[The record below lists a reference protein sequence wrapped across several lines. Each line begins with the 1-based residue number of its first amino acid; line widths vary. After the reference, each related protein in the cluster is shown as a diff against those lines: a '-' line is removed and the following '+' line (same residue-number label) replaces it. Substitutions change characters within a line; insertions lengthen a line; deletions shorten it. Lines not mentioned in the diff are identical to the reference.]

1 MLSLDRFLKWHGVAE
16 SGSPFLFQSSDKWS
30 SATIKGKVMASCNH
44 LGAKKQ
50 RAKFVCALREI
61 FLVLIIFARDYSLN
75 GHRLNLPNRSLT
87 AGGTAASP
95 MESQSHQRKNEKKE
109 RTLIFFWA
117 TGLCKLSTVI
127 FGTTQLNGSRCLW
140 IVWAYNYDGQ
150 AILWARWIPTCP
162 WNCCGAT
169 RRSKKSAKHV

>member
-1 MLSLDRFLKWHGVAE
+1 
-16 SGSPFLFQSSDKWS
+16 
-30 SATIKGKVMASCNH
+30 MASCNH

-75 GHRLNLPNRSLT
+75 GHRLSLLNRLLT

-127 FGTTQLNGSRCLW
+127 FGATQLNGSRLVGWLVGLGSRPLDLATTEMEADTEKERCTQHS
-140 IVWAYNYDGQ
+140 AQ
-150 AILWARWIPTCP
+150 SK
-162 WNCCGAT
+162 GAT
-169 RRSKKSAKHV
+169 PRRFGPKARAPLAAPHALGARRNSRSKCDGC